1 MNATVPLPHLCRTHD
16 ETSGN
21 AQGFAALADT
31 VRFYDHLRVYEYD
44 PHSEQG
50 ARVQAEFYLRR
61 KLPDLD
67 ADAAAV
73 ILADALALR
82 AAARVNP

>member
-1 MNATVPLPHLCRTHD
+1 MSALLTP
-16 ETSGN
+16 E
-21 AQGFAALADT
+21 QFAAELKPALESLLAAAVADA

-73 ILADALALR
+73 ILAEALALR

>member
-1 MNATVPLPHLCRTHD
+1 MNALLTPEQFTAELKTAVESLL
-16 ETSGN
+16 
-21 AQGFAALADT
+21 AAAVADA

-61 KLPDLD
+61 KVPGLTQDG
-67 ADAAAV
+67 AAV
-73 ILADALALR
+73 ILANALALR